1 MANVSPMFS
10 ASPHEPA
17 RQICGNNLRFLPL
30 AFTAAD
36 HAYKTSTYFK
46 PPSIFLSAY
55 KNKPS
60 GATVAAPS
68 FDADLHIETTTIMFA
83 DVVESVRLIEQDE
96 LANVTRIRAL
106 LNQLVEVDVKEHNGT
121 VLERRGDG
129 LLIKFLDTRCAAACA
144 FAIHNSASAF
154 SRDASPSNA
163 IALRIGIHRASLY
176 NDGDSNFGVGL
187 SHAARVAAMAL
198 PNQTLLSEQ
207 ARDEVID
214 GVDASL
220 QDVGN
225 YYGKNMPAPL
235 RLFAA
240 IPLGARELAVGIP
253 KRDEPTHTTLAVLP
267 LDHLHIG
274 TSSNSLAACSVG
286 DVFADLA
293 TQAFSRSTGIKVI
306 SRLSCR
312 AAASGSRDSQNLL
325 KNLGA
330 DYVLSGTWRQ
340 TGQDSF
346 LFGLELMSCKD
357 GAVVWAEESTVS
369 ASDLL
374 RRQSEYVAGIVSSVV
389 AQLAAAEIEKTVA
402 APLPTIASH
411 TLVLSSIALMH
422 RVSRVDFES
431 AHRVIETVVER
442 APRHAVPR
450 AWLARWH
457 TFRVVQGWA
466 APDHSDHAEAI
477 RQCDMA
483 LALDPDQSL
492 VHAVAG
498 SVSMSVRRDLPTAFK
513 HYAVALALNPND
525 SLAWALSAAA
535 HALNDDGQP
544 ALAAAMRALELSPL
558 DPMRFLHESLVASAC
573 LTLGD
578 YAQARRWAE
587 TSIRANR
594 AHHSTIRV
602 AAIACELEG
611 DHAAAK
617 RFIAEL
623 QRELPTYS
631 VASFLGANPHTKI
644 SENRRRFADALQA
657 AGLPRQ

>member
-1 MANVSPMFS
+1 MSTALLR
-10 ASPHEPA
+10 EPNTSLK
-17 RQICGNNLRFLPL
+17 RPIQ
-30 AFTAAD
+30 AAWEGLC
-36 HAYKTSTYFK
+36 
-46 PPSIFLSAY
+46 LSATRTQ
-55 KNKPS
+55 NA
-60 GATVAAPS
+60 GTTVAANEL
-68 FDADLHIETTTIMFA
+68 DADLHVETTTIMFA

-96 LANVTRIRAL
+96 LANVNRIRAL
-106 LNQLVEVDVKEHNGT
+106 LKQLAEIDVKRHCGT

-129 LLIKFLDTRCAAACA
+129 LLIKFADARSATACA
-144 FAIHNSASAF
+144 FDIHESASAF
-154 SRDASPSNA
+154 SRSASPSDA
-163 IALRIGIHRASLY
+163 IALRVGIHRASLY

-187 SHAARVAAMAL
+187 SHAARIAAMAL
-198 PNQTLLSEQ
+198 PNQTLLSER
-207 ARDEVID
+207 ARDEVVD

-225 YYGKNMPAPL
+225 YYGKNMPTPL
-235 RLFAA
+235 RVFEAT
-240 IPLGARELAVGIP
+240 PLGAHVSAVGIP

-274 TSSNSLAACSVG
+274 SRANSLAACSVG
-286 DVFADLA
+286 DIFADLA

-312 AAASGSRDSQNLL
+312 AAASGARDSQSMLRH
-325 KNLGA
+325 LGA
-330 DYVLSGTWRQ
+330 DYVLSGTWRE

-346 LFGLELMSCKD
+346 LFGLELMSCD
-357 GAVVWAEESTVS
+357 ENAVVWTDESAVS
-369 ASDLL
+369 ANDLL
-374 RRQSEYVAGIVSSVV
+374 RRQSEYVAGVVASVV
-389 AQLAAAEIEKTVA
+389 AQLAAAEIEKTEA
-402 APLPTIASH
+402 SPLPTVASH

-422 RVSRVDFES
+422 RVSRADFES
-431 AHRVIETVVER
+431 AHRVIEAVVER

-466 APDHSDHAEAI
+466 AADHSDHSEAI

-498 SVSMSVRRDLPTAFK
+498 SVSMSVRRDLPAAFK

-544 ALAAAMRALELSPL
+544 ALDAAMRALELSPL
-558 DPMRFLHESLVASAC
+558 DPMRFLHESLAASAC

-578 YAQARRWAE
+578 YTQARRWAE

-594 AHHSTIRV
+594 AHHSTLRV
-602 AAIACELEG
+602 AAIACELQG
-611 DHAAAK
+611 DHSAA
-617 RFIAEL
+617 RGFVAEL
-623 QRELPTYS
+623 QREMPTYS
-631 VASFLGANPHTKI
+631 VASFLSANPHAQV
-644 SENRRRFADALQA
+644 SDNRLRFAAALRE
-657 AGLPRQ
+657 AGLPEH

>member
-1 MANVSPMFS
+1 MICEPPPIANALSWSSRPASAQTDADARTAQNTTQPTRYSLFS
-10 ASPHEPA
+10 E
-17 RQICGNNLRFLPL
+17 QQNNCFLGVP
-30 AFTAAD
+30 
-36 HAYKTSTYFK
+36 
-46 PPSIFLSAY
+46 
-55 KNKPS
+55 
-60 GATVAAPS
+60 VQAPS
-68 FDADLHIETTTIMFA
+68 FDADLHVETTTIMFA

-96 LANVTRIRAL
+96 LTNVTRIRAL
-106 LNQLVEVDVKEHNGT
+106 LRQLAELDAKKHNGT

-129 LLIKFLDTRCAAACA
+129 LLIKFVDARSAAACA
-144 FAIHNSASAF
+144 FDIHNSASTF
-154 SRDASPSNA
+154 SRGASPSNA

-187 SHAARVAAMAL
+187 SHAARIAAMAL

-207 ARDEVID
+207 ARDEVVD
-214 GVDASL
+214 GLDASIR
-220 QDVGN
+220 DVGN
-225 YYGKNMPAPL
+225 FYGKNMPTPL
-235 RLFAA
+235 RLFEV
-240 IPLGARELAVGIP
+240 IPLGMREPAVGVP
-253 KRDEPTHTTLAVLP
+253 KREEPTHTTLAVLP
-267 LDHLHIG
+267 LDHLRIG
-274 TSSNSLAACSVG
+274 ISFNSLVACSVG

-312 AAASGSRDSQNLL
+312 AAASGARDSQNLL

-330 DYVLSGTWRQ
+330 DYVLSGTWREN
-340 TGQDSF
+340 GQDSF
-346 LFGLELMSCKD
+346 LFGLELMSCKEN
-357 GAVVWAEESTVS
+357 AVVWAEESNVS

-389 AQLAAAEIEKTVA
+389 AQLAAAEIEKTEA
-402 APLPTIASH
+402 SPLPTIASH

-422 RVSRVDFES
+422 RVSRADFES

-466 APDHSDHAEAI
+466 AADQSDQAEAV
-477 RQCDMA
+477 RQCELA

-525 SLAWALSAAA
+525 SLAWALLAAA

-558 DPMRFLHESLVASAC
+558 DPMRFLHESLAASAC

-578 YAQARRWAE
+578 YAEARRWAE

-594 AHHSTIRV
+594 AHFSTIRV
-602 AAIACELEG
+602 AAIACQLQG

-617 RFIAEL
+617 QFITEL

-631 VASFLGANPHTKI
+631 VASFLGANPHAKV
-644 SENRRRFADALQA
+644 SENRLRFADALQA
-657 AGLPRQ
+657 AGLPSQ